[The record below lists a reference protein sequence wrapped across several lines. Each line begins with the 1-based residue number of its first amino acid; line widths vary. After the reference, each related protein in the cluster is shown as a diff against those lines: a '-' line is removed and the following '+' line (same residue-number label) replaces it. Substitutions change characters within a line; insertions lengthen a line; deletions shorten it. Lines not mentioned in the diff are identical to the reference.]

1 MRPIEDRPLSRASI
15 ATHGEGMSES
25 RSVAGVVTAHRQLE
39 GGGFPVRRPFPTAGL
54 ELVDPF
60 LLLDEMG
67 PVTWGPG
74 EAIGAPDHPHRGFE
88 TVTYVLE
95 GEVRH
100 RDSQGHAGR
109 IGPGDVQWMTAGAG
123 VVHSEMPGEEMRER
137 GGPMHGFQLW
147 VNLPRAHKMR
157 RPRYQEVPS
166 ERIPTVEADDGRV
179 RVRVIAGEALGAK
192 AVIDTHVPI
201 TYLHVT
207 LQPGGALT
215 QPLPRERAAFAYV
228 FGGEGVVGGASVA
241 DGQMAVL
248 RHDRDAVTL
257 SVPEEAA
264 GAMDVL
270 LIAGQP
276 LREPVARYGPFVMS
290 TRGEIMQAIEDFQQG
305 RMGAIEPEVVSD

>member
-1 MRPIEDRPLSRASI
+1 M
-15 ATHGEGMSES
+15 
-25 RSVAGVVTAHRQLE
+25 
-39 GGGFPVRRPFPTAGL
+39 
-54 ELVDPF
+54 
-60 LLLDEMG
+60 
-67 PVTWGPG
+67 
-74 EAIGAPDHPHRGFE
+74 
-88 TVTYVLE
+88 
-95 GEVRH
+95 
-100 RDSQGHAGR
+100 
-109 IGPGDVQWMTAGAG
+109 
-123 VVHSEMPGEEMRER
+123 
-137 GGPMHGFQLW
+137 
-147 VNLPRAHKMR
+147 
-157 RPRYQEVPS
+157 
-166 ERIPTVEADDGRV
+166 
-179 RVRVIAGEALGAK
+179 
-192 AVIDTHVPI
+192 
-201 TYLHVT
+201 T